1 VLTSSRIRK
10 YSITR
15 SAASCC
21 SGLNVSDGCG
31 DGDDDGLGEADD
43 ADGDGATIVV
53 LPHGEGLFETPDD
66 PPQPESTN
74 ITGNATTTAAIRIS
88 CRTITH
94 TSIGAPQPPE
104 QEDATDPR

>member
-31 DGDDDGLGEADD
+31 DALEEDGPGNAEVIV
-43 ADGDGATIVV
+43 GDGATDDLSKVKGLFGAEDPS
-53 LPHGEGLFETPDD
+53 LPHPD
-66 PPQPESTN
+66 TMT
-74 ITGNATTTAAIRIS
+74 ITVTAATIRIPE
-88 CRTITH
+88 RTITH
-94 TSIGAPQPPE
+94 TSIGAPQLIPPPK
-104 QEDATDPR
+104 QEP

>member
-1 VLTSSRIRK
+1 MI
-10 YSITR
+10 R

-31 DGDDDGLGEADD
+31 DVLE
-43 ADGDGATIVV
+43 GDGPGNADVVTIVGDATDDLSKV
-53 LPHGEGLFETPDD
+53 KGLFGAEDPPLPHPD
-66 PPQPESTN
+66 
-74 ITGNATTTAAIRIS
+74 TTTTTATAAAIRIPD
-88 CRTITH
+88 RTITH

>member
-1 VLTSSRIRK
+1 MIVA
-10 YSITR
+10 
-15 SAASCC
+15 AASCC

-31 DGDDDGLGEADD
+31 DGDDDGLGDGDD

-53 LPHGEGLFETPDD
+53 LPHDEGLFGAEDPP
-66 PPQPESTN
+66 PPQPESAN

-94 TSIGAPQPPE
+94 TSIGAPQLIPPPE
-104 QEDATDPR
+104 